1 MEDYFNFV
9 DFICYLNDDNSKV
22 TAYVDIV
29 DTDSSIIKFVTK
41 EGNLITL
48 PWHRVLKVK
57 QWGGANDK

>member
-1 MEDYFNFV
+1 MEDCFKFE

-22 TAYVDIV
+22 TAYVDIIY
-29 DTDSSIIKFVTK
+29 TNSSVIKFVTK

-57 QWGGANDK
+57 QRGGNDE